1 MPGLTGQAFRAG
13 GRICSALIR
22 AAMALLLV
30 VGLGLAVLSWRLA
43 EGPMHVPILTR
54 AVEQMIAR
62 AGLQQNVEV
71 SDIVLAWGGF
81 RGGGASPLAVR
92 VSGLRVRD
100 EAGALR
106 QELPDIAVSFS
117 LARLLLGNISLTEV
131 TLRDPDIVLERDK
144 EGGVSL
150 AMGNLAGEADA
161 SPDSVDLLGELLGS
175 EDGSG
180 LFSALRGILI
190 TNGSLTILDRQLHL
204 TWKLQGVGL
213 ALRRVGRDGAEGE
226 GVAQL
231 VLPGGGG
238 GTVPVRLTAKASNK
252 GPRVEGTLEV
262 PALEPARLA
271 GLMPALA
278 PLGLVS
284 ASVSMNVYGLLDGAN
299 RGSPQLSLGLRV
311 GEGNLTLR
319 PGLRMPFKGMEL
331 RASGSPEDLRL
342 ERLALTLPP
351 ASGRPEGVPPVINA
365 TGQAALRQGRWRGNL
380 ALALNRMEVGALG
393 AYWPAD
399 LAANARHW
407 LLENLTAGVAT
418 GGSFKLAAESAE
430 DLSGLRLTE
439 ASGTLQ
445 VEQATVHW
453 LRPVPPVENV
463 TGTVQLG
470 LKEVVVQANSGRQA
484 GTALNASGV
493 TVRLFA
499 LDTDAEQMEITGR
512 LRGPVPDVVNLI
524 RHPRLKLFE
533 KRPLDLKQPGGQVDA
548 TLRLAT
554 PLLADLP
561 ADAIRV
567 SVQAHLTALRLA
579 DVVAGQD
586 LQRGTAD
593 LTVDNGRLRAT
604 GDAQVGGIPAK
615 LSVEM
620 DFRPGPATQVVE
632 RVQASGRT
640 DIASLERFGLD
651 LEGLAAGPVSV
662 EAVMEKPRSGE
673 TRVDLRGDLQD
684 ATMTLTP
691 LAWRKP
697 PGQPATARAELR
709 AVGEN
714 LRSLRNLRVEA
725 PQLSLRGGGSFTQDN
740 RLQQLDLED
749 VALGRSRFGGTLRP
763 PARQGG
769 AWMISLRGPVLDLMP
784 ALAADKPPEAAV
796 AAPASPDPDPPADI
810 VVEGRFDR
818 VLLDQNRF
826 LTGVQGQIRAD
837 GAGTLRQGRVSGRVQ
852 NNAPFDVAVSPR
864 GAGRDLRLTS
874 EDAGALLAAFD
885 VLHQVR
891 GGRLS
896 VNAHWANNRP
906 DAVLS
911 GTAELHDFSVLDAP
925 AVGKLLQAL
934 TVYGV
939 FDAVQGPGLAFTH
952 LNAPF
957 SLSSQ
962 RLTVR
967 DAHAFSPSLGVT
979 VKGEMNRLAR
989 SLALDGTIV
998 PAYAL
1003 NTALGRLPLVGRLFS
1018 PEKGGGLFAASFKV
1032 SGPVENP
1039 NVSVNPLSML
1049 TPGFLRGLF
1058 GGGQPATP

>member
-13 GRICSALIR
+13 GRICSALLR
-22 AAMALLLV
+22 AAMGLLLLA
-30 VGLGLAVLSWRLA
+30 GLGLAALSWRLA

-54 AVEQMIAR
+54 VVEQMIAR
-62 AGLQQNVEV
+62 AGLQRNVEV

-81 RGGGASPLAVR
+81 RGGQASPLAVR
-92 VSGLRVRD
+92 VSGVRVLD

-117 LARLLLGNISLTEV
+117 LARLLLGNVSLTEV
-131 TLRDPDIVLERDK
+131 TLRDPAIVLERDE

-150 AMGNLAGEADA
+150 AMGHLAGGADA
-161 SPDSVDLLGELLGS
+161 SPDSTDLLAELLGS
-175 EDGSG
+175 ENGSG
-180 LFSALRGILI
+180 LFSALRNILI

-238 GTVPVRLTAKASNK
+238 TVPVRLTAKASSK

-278 PLGLVS
+278 PLGLVN
-284 ASVSMNVYGLLDGAN
+284 ASVSMDVHGLLDGAN

-311 GEGNLTLR
+311 GEGSLALR

-351 ASGRPEGVPPVINA
+351 TASRPDAVPPVINA
-365 TGQAALRQGRWRGNL
+365 TGQAALRQGRWRGGL
-380 ALALNRMEVGALG
+380 TLALNRMEVSALG
-393 AYWPAD
+393 AYWPED
-399 LAANARHW
+399 LATNARRW
-407 LLENLTAGVAT
+407 LVENVTAGVAT

-512 LRGPVPDVVNLI
+512 LRGPVPDAVNLI

-533 KRPLDLKQPGGQVDA
+533 KRPLDLKQPGGQLDA

-554 PLLADLP
+554 PLLVDLP

-620 DFRPGPATQVVE
+620 DFRPGPPSQVVE

-651 LEGLAAGPVSV
+651 LDGLAAGPVSV

-691 LAWRKP
+691 LAWRKA

-709 AVGEN
+709 AAGEN

-749 VALGRSRFGGTLRP
+749 VALGRSRFGGVLRP

-784 ALAADKPPEAAV
+784 ALTAEKPPEP
-796 AAPASPDPDPPADI
+796 AAPAGQDSDPPADI

-852 NNAPFDVAVSPR
+852 NNAPFDVAVTPR

-874 EDAGALLAAFD
+874 EDGGALLAAFD
-885 VLHQVR
+885 VLQQVR
-891 GGRLS
+891 GGKLS

-911 GTAELHDFSVLDAP
+911 GTAELQDFSVLDAP

-939 FDAVQGPGLAFTH
+939 FDAVQGPGLAFSH

-957 SLSSQ
+957 SLSPQ

-979 VKGEMNRLAR
+979 VKGEMNRAAR
-989 SLALDGTIV
+989 SLAFDGTIV

-1018 PEKGGGLFAASFKV
+1018 PEKGGGLFAAAFKV
-1032 SGPVENP
+1032 TGPVENP

-1058 GGGQPATP
+1058 GGGQSATP

>member
-1 MPGLTGQAFRAG
+1 MPGLTGQAFRVG
-13 GRICSALIR
+13 GRVCSALLR

-30 VGLGLAVLSWRLA
+30 VGLGLAALSWRLA
-43 EGPMHVPILTR
+43 EGPMHVPFLTR

-62 AGLQQNVEV
+62 GGLQRNVEV
-71 SDIVLAWGGF
+71 SDIVLAWDGF
-81 RGGGASPLAVR
+81 RGGVASPLAVR

-100 EAGALR
+100 ETGALR
-106 QELPDIAVSFS
+106 QELPDLSVSFS
-117 LARLLLGNISLTEV
+117 LARLLVGNISLTEV
-131 TLRDPDIVLERDK
+131 TLRDPAIVLERDQD
-144 EGGVSL
+144 GDVSL
-150 AMGNLAGEADA
+150 AMGHLDDGADA
-161 SPDSVDLLGELLGS
+161 DPASGKLLEELL
-175 EDGSG
+175 DGSG
-180 LFSALRGILI
+180 LFSALRSIVI
-190 TNGSLTILDRQLHL
+190 TNGRLTILDRQLHL
-204 TWKLQGVGL
+204 TWQMQGVGL
-213 ALRRVGRDGAEGE
+213 TLRRVGRDGAEGE

-238 GTVPVRLTAKASNK
+238 TVPVRLTGKASNK
-252 GPRVEGTLEV
+252 GPRVEGRLEV

-278 PLGLVS
+278 PLGLVN
-284 ASVSMNVYGLLDGAN
+284 ASVSMDVHGLLDGGE
-299 RGSPQLSLGLRV
+299 RGSPQLTLGLRV
-311 GEGNLTLR
+311 GEGNLALR
-319 PGLRMPFKGMEL
+319 PGVRVPFKGMEL
-331 RASGSPEDLRL
+331 HASGSPEDLRL

-351 ASGRPEGVPPVINA
+351 VLGQPQSVPPVINA
-365 TGQAALRQGRWRGNL
+365 TGQAALRQGRWRGDL
-380 ALALNRMEVGALG
+380 ALALNRMEVSALG

-407 LLENLTAGVAT
+407 VVENVTAGVAN
-418 GGSFKLAAESAE
+418 GGNFKLAAESAE
-430 DLSGLRLTE
+430 DLSGFRLTE
-439 ASGTLQ
+439 AAGTLQ

-463 TGTVQLG
+463 TGTVRLG
-470 LKEVVVQANSGRQA
+470 LKEVLVQANSGRQA

-512 LRGPVPDVVNLI
+512 LRGPVADAVNLI

-533 KRPLDLKQPGGQVDA
+533 KRPLDLKQPGGQLDA

-554 PLLADLP
+554 PLLVDLP

-620 DFRPGPATQVVE
+620 DFRPGPANQVVE

-709 AVGEN
+709 AMGEN

-749 VALGRSRFGGTLRP
+749 VALGRSRFGGSLRA
-763 PARQGG
+763 PASKGG

-784 ALAADKPPEAAV
+784 ALTTEKPAQLA
-796 AAPASPDPDPPADI
+796 AAPQARPDPDPPADI

-837 GAGTLRQGRVSGRVQ
+837 GSGTLRQGRVSGRVQ
-852 NNAPFDVAVSPR
+852 NNAPFDVAVTPR
-864 GAGRDLRLTS
+864 GAGRDLHLTS

-911 GTAELHDFSVLDAP
+911 GTAELQDFSVLDAP

-939 FDAVQGPGLAFTH
+939 FDAVQGPGLAFSH

-957 SLSSQ
+957 SLSPQ

-979 VKGEMNRLAR
+979 VKGEMNRVAR
-989 SLALDGTIV
+989 SLAFDGTIV

-1003 NTALGRLPLVGRLFS
+1003 NTVLGRLPLVGRLFS
-1018 PEKGGGLFAASFKV
+1018 PEKGGGLFAAAFKV
-1032 SGPVENP
+1032 TGPVDNP

-1058 GGGQPATP
+1058 GSGQPAAP

>member
-13 GRICSALIR
+13 GRVCGALLR

-30 VGLGLAVLSWRLA
+30 AGLGLAALSWRLA
-43 EGPMHVPILTR
+43 EGPMHVPILTHV
-54 AVEQMIAR
+54 VEQMIAR
-62 AGLQQNVEV
+62 AGLQRNVEV

-81 RGGGASPLAVR
+81 RGGAASPLAVR
-92 VSGLRVRD
+92 VSGLRVLD

-117 LARLLLGNISLTEV
+117 LARLLVGNIALTDV
-131 TLRDPDIVLERDK
+131 TLRDPAIVLERDK
-144 EGGVSL
+144 EGDVTL
-150 AMGNLAGEADA
+150 AMSHLAGTSDAD
-161 SPDSVDLLGELLGS
+161 PDSGKLLAELLGS

-190 TNGSLTILDRQLHL
+190 TNGRLVILDRQLHL
-204 TWKLQGVGL
+204 TWELQGVGL

-231 VLPGGGG
+231 VLPGGG

-278 PLGLVS
+278 PLGLIN
-284 ASVSMNVYGLLDGAN
+284 ASVSMNVHGLLDGGN
-299 RGSPQLSLGLRV
+299 RGSPLLSVGLRV
-311 GEGNLTLR
+311 GEGSLALR
-319 PGLRMPFKGMEL
+319 PGLRVPFRGMEL
-331 RASGSPEDLRL
+331 RASGSPENLRL
-342 ERLALTLPP
+342 EQLALSLPP
-351 ASGRPEGVPPVINA
+351 APGQSGAPPVINA
-365 TGQAALRQGRWRGNL
+365 TGQAALRDGRWRGDL
-380 ALALNRMEVGALG
+380 ALALNRMEVSALS

-407 LLENLTAGVAT
+407 LVENVTAGVAT

-430 DLSGLRLTE
+430 DLSGFRLTE
-439 ASGTLQ
+439 AAGILQ

-463 TGTVQLG
+463 TGTVRLG

-512 LRGPVPDVVNLI
+512 LRGPVPDAVNLI

-533 KRPLDLKQPGGQVDA
+533 KRPLDLKQPGGQIDA

-554 PLLADLP
+554 PLLVDLP

-615 LSVEM
+615 LSVDM

-651 LEGLAAGPVSV
+651 LEGLAAGPISV

-697 PGQPATARAELR
+697 PGQPATVRAELR
-709 AVGEN
+709 AAGEN

-725 PQLSLRGGGSFTQDN
+725 PQLSLRGGGSFMQDN
-740 RLQQLDLED
+740 RLQQLDLDD
-749 VALGRSRFGGTLRP
+749 VVLGRSRFGGSLRP

-784 ALAADKPPEAAV
+784 ALTAEKPPEPA
-796 AAPASPDPDPPADI
+796 AAPVGPDPDPPADI

-837 GAGTLRQGRVSGRVQ
+837 GSGTLRQGRVAGRLQ
-852 NNAPFDVAVSPR
+852 NNAPFDVAVTPR

-906 DAVLS
+906 DAVLT
-911 GTAELHDFSVLDAP
+911 GTAELQDFSVLDAP

-939 FDAVQGPGLAFTH
+939 FDAVQGPGLAFSQ

-957 SLSSQ
+957 SLSPQ

-1032 SGPVENP
+1032 NGPVDNP

-1058 GGGQPATP
+1058 GGGQPAAP